1 MANTYLTISMVTRE
15 ALMVLKNE
23 TVFTT
28 ELNRDY
34 DDQFGITGAKIGAV
48 VNARK
53 PARFIGTTGPALG
66 VEDFNETYVPVV
78 LTTQFH
84 VDTQFTEQDLL
95 LSVDEFSERV
105 IQPGIATVANKIDR
119 DMLVMAKNSTYNN
132 VGVPGTPPTGLVT
145 YLNAGAIITAE
156 AAPRDG
162 RRSMTVEPFTGAA
175 IVDALKGLFTP
186 GEAIAQQYRKG
197 LMGRDAG
204 GMNWREDQNVVNQ
217 SYGFWAS
224 TSAAGTLTYNT
235 TTLLGSLQTGW
246 ASSSTLTFAVSAAM
260 TFNQGDT
267 FTIANVAPTNP
278 QNRQAYGSNRL
289 RSFVINAT
297 TSAAGAGT
305 ITVNVSPAL
314 ITAGQFQNCVV
325 GTASTT
331 AAVLPIWNA
340 TLGAAN
346 SVVSPQ
352 NILMHKS
359 AFTLA
364 MADLPIPRGV
374 AFAGRA
380 ADKKAGMSVRI
391 VRQYTINNDSEPC
404 RIDVLYGG
412 APLYP
417 ELACRVNA

>member
-28 ELNRDY
+28 EINRDY
-34 DDQFGITGAKIGAV
+34 DDQFGVTGAKIGAV

-95 LSVDEFSERV
+95 LSVDEFSDRV
-105 IQPGIATVANKIDR
+105 IQPGIATIANKIDR
-119 DMLVMAKNSTYNN
+119 DMLVMAKNNTYNI
-132 VGVPGTPPTGLVT
+132 VGIPGTVPTGLLT
-145 YLNAGAIITAE
+145 YLTAGAILTAE

-186 GEAIAQQYRKG
+186 DAAISQQYRKG

-217 SYGFWAS
+217 AFGFGAS
-224 TSAAGTLTYNT
+224 TTVAVTFSYNSVTAVGALT
-235 TTLLGSLQTGW
+235 TGW
-246 ASSSTLTFAVSAAM
+246 ASSSTITITNSAAF
-260 TFNQGDT
+260 TLNHGDT
-267 FTIANVAPTNP
+267 FTIAGIAPTNP

-289 RSFVINAT
+289 RTFVVNATT
-297 TSAAGAGT
+297 TSAAAGT
-305 ITVNVSPAL
+305 VTLNVSPAI
-314 ITAGQFQNCVV
+314 ITAGQFQNCQLVS
-325 GTASTT
+325 TSTT
-331 AAVLPIWNA
+331 AAVTPTSLA
-340 TLGAAN
+340 LGSAL

-352 NILMHKS
+352 NILCHKS

-380 ADKKAGMSVRI
+380 ADKKSGMSVRI

-417 ELACRVNA
+417 ELSCRVAA

>member
-28 ELNRDY
+28 EINRDY

-48 VNARK
+48 VNVRK

-95 LSVDEFSERV
+95 LSVDEFSDRI
-105 IQPGIATVANKIDR
+105 IQPGIATIANRVDR
-119 DMLVMAKNSTYNN
+119 DMLVMAKNATYNI
-132 VGVPGTPPTGLVT
+132 VGVPGTPATGLLT
-145 YLNAGAIITAE
+145 YLNAGALITAE

-175 IVDALKGLFTP
+175 IVDALKGLFIPQGT
-186 GEAIAQQYRKG
+186 IDQQFKKG
-197 LMGRDAG
+197 LMGRDSG

-217 SYGFWAS
+217 TFGFGAS
-224 TSAAGTLTYNT
+224 TTTAVTLSYNSVAAAG
-235 TTLLGSLQTGW
+235 SISTGW
-246 ASSSTLTFAVSAAM
+246 ASSTTLTLTNSAAL
-260 TFNQGDT
+260 TLNQGDT
-267 FTIANVAPTNP
+267 FTIANIFPVNP

-289 RSFVINAT
+289 RSFVVNST
-297 TSAAGAGT
+297 VSAAAAGT

-314 ITAGQFQNCVV
+314 IIGGQFQNCAI
-325 GTASTT
+325 GATSTT
-331 AAVLPIWNA
+331 AVVTPLSLA
-340 TLGAAN
+340 LGAA
-346 SVVSPQ
+346 SAVVSPQ
-352 NILMHKS
+352 NILCHRS

-374 AFAGRA
+374 AFSGRA

-417 ELACRVNA
+417 ELSCRVPA

>member
-53 PARFIGTTGPALG
+53 PARFIGTVGPALG

-95 LSVDEFSERV
+95 LSVDEFSDRI
-105 IQPGIATVANKIDR
+105 IQPGIATVANRVDR

-132 VGVPGTPPTGLVT
+132 VGVPGTPPTGLLT

-162 RRSMTVEPFTGAA
+162 KRSMTVEPFTGAA
-175 IVDALKGLFTP
+175 LVDALKGLFSP

-217 SYGFWAS
+217 TYGFWAS

-235 TTLLGSLQTGW
+235 STLVGGLTTGW

-267 FTIANVAPTNP
+267 FTIANVFPTNP

-289 RSFVINAT
+289 RSFIINST
-297 TSAAGAGT
+297 TSAAAAGT
-305 ITVNVSPAL
+305 LTVNVSPAL

-325 GTASTT
+325 GVASSV
-331 AAVLPIWNA
+331 AAVTPLSMA
-340 TLGAAN
+340 LGSGAA
-346 SVVSPQ
+346 VVSPQ

>member
-34 DDQFGITGAKIGAV
+34 DDQFGIVGAKIGAV

-95 LSVDEFSERV
+95 LSVDEFSDRV
-105 IQPGIATVANKIDR
+105 IQPGIATIANKIDR
-119 DMLVMAKNSTYNN
+119 DMLLMAANNTYNN
-132 VGVPGTPPTGLVT
+132 IGVAGTPPTGLLT
-145 YLNAGAIITAE
+145 YLNAGAILTAE

-175 IVDALKGLFTP
+175 IVDALKGLFVP
-186 GEAIAQQYRKG
+186 NEALTQQFRKG
-197 LMGRDAG
+197 LMGRDSG
-204 GMNWREDQNVVNQ
+204 GMNWREDQNVV
-217 SYGFWAS
+217 SHTYGFGAS
-224 TSAAGTLTYNT
+224 TTTAVTLSYNSVT
-235 TTLLGSLQTGW
+235 APGSQTTGW
-246 ASSSTLTFAVSAAM
+246 ASSTTLTLTASAAC
-260 TFNQGDT
+260 TLQVGDT
-267 FTIANVAPTNP
+267 FTIAGIAPVNP

-289 RSFVINAT
+289 RSFVVNAAVSPT
-297 TSAAGAGT
+297 GAGT
-305 ITVNVSPAL
+305 FSVNVSPAL
-314 ITAGQFQNCVV
+314 ITAGQFQNCQIVS
-325 GTASTT
+325 TSTT
-331 AAVLPIWNA
+331 AVVTPASLALGSANA
-340 TLGAAN
+340 
-346 SVVSPQ
+346 VVSPQ

-359 AFTLA
+359 AYTLA

-374 AFAGRA
+374 AFSGRA
-380 ADKKAGMSVRI
+380 ADKKAGMSLRI

-417 ELACRVNA
+417 ELACRVMA

>member
-34 DDQFGITGAKIGAV
+34 DDQFGIVGAKIGAV

-95 LSVDEFSERV
+95 LSVDEFSDRV
-105 IQPGIATVANKIDR
+105 IQPGIAAIANKIDR
-119 DMLVMAKNSTYNN
+119 DMLLMAANNTYNN
-132 VGVPGTPPTGLVT
+132 IGVAGTPPTGLLT
-145 YLNAGAIITAE
+145 YLNAGAILTAE

-175 IVDALKGLFTP
+175 IVDGLKGLFVP
-186 GEAIAQQYRKG
+186 NEALTQQFRKG
-197 LMGRDAG
+197 LMGRDSG
-204 GMNWREDQNVVNQ
+204 GMNWREDQNVV
-217 SYGFWAS
+217 SHTYGFGAS
-224 TSAAGTLTYNT
+224 TTVQATMSYNT
-235 TTLLGSLQTGW
+235 ITAPGSQTTGW
-246 ASSSTLTFAVSAAM
+246 ASSTTLTLTASAAL
-260 TFNQGDT
+260 TLQVGDT
-267 FTIANVAPTNP
+267 FTIANVFPVNP
-278 QNRQAYGSNRL
+278 QNRQAYGTNRL
-289 RSFVINAT
+289 RSFVVNAAVSPT
-297 TSAAGAGT
+297 GAGT
-305 ITVNVSPAL
+305 FSVNVSPAL
-314 ITAGQFQNCVV
+314 ITAGQFQNCAIGSTSATAVV
-325 GTASTT
+325 TPASL
-331 AAVLPIWNA
+331 AI
-340 TLGAAN
+340 GAAN
-346 SVVSPQ
+346 AVVSPQ

-359 AFTLA
+359 AYTLA

-374 AFAGRA
+374 AFSGRA
-380 ADKKAGMSVRI
+380 ADKKSGMSLRI

-417 ELACRVNA
+417 ELACRVLA

>member
-1 MANTYLTISMVTRE
+1 MANTYLTISMVTRR

-105 IQPGIATVANKIDR
+105 IEPGMATVGNKIDR
-119 DMLVMAKNSTYNN
+119 DMLVIAANNTYNII
-132 VGVPGTPPTGLVT
+132 GIPGTPPTALKT
-145 YLNAGAIITAE
+145 FLDAGAIITSE

-162 RRSMTVEPFTGAA
+162 RRSMTYDPFTGSS

-204 GMNWREDQNVVNQ
+204 GMNWREDQNIVAH
-217 SYGFWAS
+217 SFGFAAS
-224 TSAAGTLTYNT
+224 TTTAPVISYNT
-235 TTLLGSLQTGW
+235 VSLVGAISTGW
-246 ASSSTLTFAVSAAM
+246 ASSATLTLTTNAGL
-260 TFNQGDT
+260 TLQQGDT
-267 FTIANVAPTNP
+267 FTIANVFPVNP

-289 RSFVINAT
+289 RSFVVNTPVTAA
-297 TSAAGAGT
+297 AAGT
-305 ITVNVSPAL
+305 FTVNVSPAL
-314 ITAGQFQNCVV
+314 ITAGQFQNCQV
-325 GTASTT
+325 GPTSATATVTPFNLALGS
-331 AAVLPIWNA
+331 ANA
-340 TLGAAN
+340 
-346 SVVSPQ
+346 VVSPQ

-417 ELACRVNA
+417 ELACRVCG